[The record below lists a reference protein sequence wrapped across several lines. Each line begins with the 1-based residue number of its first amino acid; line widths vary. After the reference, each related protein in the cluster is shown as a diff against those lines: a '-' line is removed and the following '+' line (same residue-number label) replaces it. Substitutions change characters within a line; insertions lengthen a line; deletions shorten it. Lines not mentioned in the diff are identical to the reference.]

1 MNDVVQSLLNG
12 LNQTQTQELIAICA
26 HWMSHPGDWNDAP
39 ALPTIPARKLN
50 ELRAAYELSYT
61 LSIEAFNPRLL
72 KAVIKAGMNA
82 IDDAALES
90 IAA

>member
-39 ALPTIPARKLN
+39 ALPTIEARKLN
-50 ELRAAYELSYT
+50 ELRAAYEP
-61 LSIEAFNPRLL
+61 SIEAFNPRLL